1 MLFSKSCVY
10 GLRATL
16 FLASKEDE
24 EHTSIREL
32 SEELDISFHFLTKIL
47 QQLTEVDLL
56 ESKKGPKGGVRL
68 TKPAEEISLLDIVV
82 AIDGDELFKE
92 CVLGL
97 PGCGI
102 DKPCP
107 LHSIWAENR
116 DDIQKMLE
124 TQTLLD
130 MAEKGK
136 QQNLRVTADGKFE
149 WG

>member
-1 MLFSKSCVY
+1 MLFSNSCVY
-10 GLRATL
+10 GLRAAL
-16 FLASKEDE
+16 FLASKKDE

-32 SEELDISFHFLTKIL
+32 SEKLDISFHFLTKIL
-47 QQLTEVDLL
+47 QQLTAVNLL

-68 TKPAEEISLLDIVV
+68 SKPAEEISLLDVVV

-97 PGCGI
+97 PGCGMAQ
-102 DKPCP
+102 PCP
-107 LHSIWAENR
+107 LHSIWKENR

-130 MAEKGK
+130 IAKKGK
-136 QQNLRVTADGKFE
+136 QQNLRVTADGRFE
-149 WG
+149 WS